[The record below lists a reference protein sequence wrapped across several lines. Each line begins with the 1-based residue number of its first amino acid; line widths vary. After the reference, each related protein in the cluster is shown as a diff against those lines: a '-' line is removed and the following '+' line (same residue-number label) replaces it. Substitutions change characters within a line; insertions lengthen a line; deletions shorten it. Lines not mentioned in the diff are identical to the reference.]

1 MAAHQIAPVAVGRR
15 RRLGRP
21 GKMGLEAPIGNPLL
35 VVDSSHNSSQ
45 AITPINKV
53 HFLPIEIF
61 LKPKF
66 YNLNQFTL
74 RLLC

>member
-1 MAAHQIAPVAVGRR
+1 VAVGRR

-53 HFLPIEIF
+53 HFLP
-61 LKPKF
+61 
-66 YNLNQFTL
+66 N
-74 RLLC
+74 

>member
-1 MAAHQIAPVAVGRR
+1 MAAHRIALAAVGRH

-35 VVDSSHNSSQ
+35 VVDSSDNSSQ

-53 HFLPIEIF
+53 HFLAIR
-61 LKPKF
+61 
-66 YNLNQFTL
+66 NLFETKVL
-74 RLLC
+74 